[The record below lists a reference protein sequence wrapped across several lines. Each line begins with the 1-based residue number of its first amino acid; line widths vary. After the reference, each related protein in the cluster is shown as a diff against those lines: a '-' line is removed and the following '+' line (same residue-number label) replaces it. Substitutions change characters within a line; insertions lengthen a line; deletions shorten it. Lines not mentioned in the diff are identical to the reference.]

1 MTLITYPT
9 RVHFADGV
17 LEDAL
22 YSELEKAGAT
32 HPLLIFDST
41 LVQSELSERVQ
52 TGLPSAAKPRQFS
65 FARHHDLRH
74 AAAQAT
80 GLAPDTDA
88 IVAFGSARAIELG
101 RKCRYALSRTQTNRP
116 ELYVVPGADG
126 LPNPCTRKL
135 ESWRAGLP
143 SVLICDPTVTLDA
156 DSRQSQRTAVLSLIR
171 CFEAYLTN
179 AYNPPADGMA
189 LDGLT
194 RCVVNLPRIGKLAGI
209 DLQRELMAAC
219 LNAALSQEKG
229 LGPSL
234 TMSAALARTNPDLDE
249 AEIARLVLPGVI
261 RKRVMAP
268 EKADILLKVLGRQ
281 EDDLH
286 QAVGRILSAVPMADS
301 LAGMGISRTD
311 LDDAA
316 DAVATTQGLDVG
328 SARSVLES
336 IYEEG
341 VG

>member
-17 LEDAL
+17 LEEAL
-22 YSELEKAGAT
+22 YSELERASSA
-32 HPLLIFDST
+32 HPLLIFEST
-41 LVQSELSERVQ
+41 FLQSEFSERVQ
-52 TGLPSAAKPRQFS
+52 AGLPRPARSRLFS
-65 FARHHDLRH
+65 FARRRDLRE
-74 AAAQAT
+74 AAVQASE
-80 GLAPDTDA
+80 LSPQTDA

-101 RKCRYALSRTQTNRP
+101 RKCRHALSQIQRKRP

-126 LPNPCTRKL
+126 LPNPCTRKV

-156 DSRQSQRTAVLSLIR
+156 DNQLSRRTAVLSLIR
-171 CFEAYLTN
+171 CFEAYLAN

-194 RCVVNLPRIGKLAGI
+194 RCVINLPKIGKLAGV
-209 DLQRELMAAC
+209 DLHRELMAAC

-234 TMSAALARTNPDLDE
+234 TMSAALVHSNKDLDE

-261 RKRVMAP
+261 RLREVAP
-268 EKADILLKVLGRQ
+268 EKADILRKVLGKQ
-281 EDDLH
+281 DDDLD
-286 QAVGRILSAVPMADS
+286 QAMGRVLSNLPMAPS
-301 LAGMGISRTD
+301 LSDMGISRED
-311 LDDAA
+311 LDAA
-316 DAVATTQGLDVG
+316 AQAAAATEGLDFG

-336 IYEEG
+336 IYDG
-341 VG
+341 GTR